1 MMIGI
6 LLGNYIFMNFIKLI
20 LAVCISLVMAVS
32 PFADRAIAA
41 VDRTLSYDQIRGT
54 GLANQCPDV
63 ISSRGRGIIPIE
75 SGKTVQI
82 TEMCLQPTSFFVKEE
97 SNNKRKKAE
106 FVASKLMTRATSSID
121 YVKAVVTALPD
132 GSLKMQE
139 QEGLDYQPITVQM
152 PGGERV
158 AILFSMK
165 GYAATTQTGLG
176 GITTSTDF
184 EGETDI
190 PTYRGA
196 NFIDPKGRGLAIGY
210 DAAEALP
217 AKRDSY
223 EKSTKDDR
231 TSKGKM
237 SLQISKINS
246 LTGEIAGTFE
256 TEQNSGTDLGAV
268 EAKEVIIRGIF
279 YGKVS

>member
-1 MMIGI
+1 MGYRT
-6 LLGNYIFMNFIKLI
+6 LIKLTIKTI
-20 LAVCISLVMAVS
+20 LAISVCLVMTLVPS
-32 PFADRAIAA
+32 TQGAIAA
-41 VDRTLSYDQIRGT
+41 VDRTMSYDQIKGT

-63 ISSRGRGIIPIE
+63 LGSSRGRGLIPIE
-75 SGKTVQI
+75 PGKTVQI

-97 SNNKRKKAE
+97 SSNKRKKPE
-106 FVASKLMTRATSSID
+106 FVASKLVTRATSSID
-121 YVKAVVTALPD
+121 YVKALVTAQPD
-132 GSLKMQE
+132 GSLKLE
-139 QEGLDYQPITVQM
+139 EKEGLDYQPITVQM

-158 AILFSMK
+158 AILFSIK
-165 GYAATTQTGLG
+165 GYTATTQPGLE

-217 AKRDSY
+217 AKRDNY
-223 EKSTKDDR
+223 EKSTKDDS

-237 SLQISKINS
+237 SLQIARINS
-246 LTGEIAGTFE
+246 TTGEIAGTFE
-256 TEQNSGTDLGAV
+256 TEQNSGTDLGAI
-268 EAKEVIIRGIF
+268 EPKEVIIRGVF